1 MGDLRSSCEHLYSR
15 IKNLQGELE
24 FMKNKGQI
32 LSTESL
38 DQYQTVVVKFLH
50 FLERNGGKNL
60 VYHVAKYTVVAGELK
75 ALHEDVSELFFDL
88 LDVTAV
94 DQWEKIAAAISDN
107 SVALRDLQSP
117 RAQLEAIL
125 TLKFE
130 LEKQHERHNQADM
143 ARMRSL
149 METIKTASRV
159 SVEQLPAW
167 FLPDYEVEFESQP
180 FARAHVDQFTTANFA
195 SDVYSLAMCM
205 IEATAGEP
213 PFAYLD
219 ADDCGNQVGLKE
231 ESPSSCGSPGS
242 PNTLVELNT
251 DTSVVD
257 LIDVLRSGPID
268 EQEMQFYYCYKPLSV
283 TTSASRCSKKMEAP
297 PDDEFEA
304 LGVLFELLQMLNDK
318 LKTVVYCAC
327 AAEANG
333 REPLLNA
340 GAISRLVKLLG
351 NGSETLAI
359 WTMDALGNM
368 ASDDDTKNAIVAEG
382 AIPMLVKLLQN
393 GTETQRGFAAYVLGQ
408 LSINSAS
415 STATIVESVQFH
427 F

>member
-15 IKNLQGELE
+15 LNNLQGELE

-50 FLERNGGKNL
+50 FLERNGGRNL
-60 VYHVAKYTVVAGELK
+60 VYHVAKYTAVAGELK

-94 DQWEKIAAAISDN
+94 DQWGEDCRVLETVLASAISDN
-107 SVALRDLQSP
+107 SVALRDLQNP

-180 FARAHVDQFTTANFA
+180 FAK
-195 SDVYSLAMCM
+195 
-205 IEATAGEP
+205 G
-213 PFAYLD
+213 
-219 ADDCGNQVGLKE
+219 
-231 ESPSSCGSPGS
+231 SCGSVHRGVWSSDTPVVVKCFAVDDMRIDNRTARQLEKELDRLS
-242 PNTLVELNT
+242 RWITQILSTYLVLLMST
-251 DTSVVD
+251 
-257 LIDVLRSGPID
+257 RH
-268 EQEMQFYYCYKPLSV
+268 
-283 TTSASRCSKKMEAP
+283 
-297 PDDEFEA
+297 
-304 LGVLFELLQMLNDK
+304 LF
-318 LKTVVYCAC
+318 
-327 AAEANG
+327 
-333 REPLLNA
+333 
-340 GAISRLVKLLG
+340 
-351 NGSETLAI
+351 
-359 WTMDALGNM
+359 
-368 ASDDDTKNAIVAEG
+368 
-382 AIPMLVKLLQN
+382 
-393 GTETQRGFAAYVLGQ
+393 
-408 LSINSAS
+408 
-415 STATIVESVQFH
+415 
-427 F
+427 